1 MLWKEKREIGMKL
14 KEFLKEY
21 VCPNTMIR
29 LWKNVNGHERLCLFD
44 ECKPVMDW
52 ELMSDNRYEKHRN
65 LKVIGV
71 TDILCETC
79 YEAVNI
85 VVE

>member
-1 MLWKEKREIGMKL
+1 MLRKEKGEIGMKL

-29 LWKNVNGHERLCLFD
+29 LWKNINGHERLCLFD
-44 ECKPVMDW
+44 ECEPVMDC
-52 ELMSDNRYEKHRN
+52 ELMQDNRYEKHRN

-71 TDILCETC
+71 TDILCETY